1 MTIKRSKTKALTGV
15 SPFIAEE
22 CPQPPI
28 GYGFELPF
36 PPSVNAIWRRV
47 GRKTL
52 LSAAARRYRGQVVQR
67 LLQQFG
73 KLPRV
78 GNGPL
83 AVTIRARRPDA
94 RRRDLDNLPKA
105 ILDAL
110 THAGL
115 WGDDSQIEHLAICWA
130 PLARAGVFVNVAPV
144 ISAKEIPTYVM
155 EPGELV
161 LTSRR
166 IDDIQAILRVM
177 CNA

>member
-1 MTIKRSKTKALTGV
+1 MTTKQSKTKALAGV
-15 SPFIAEE
+15 SPFIAKE
-22 CPQPPI
+22 CPRPPI

-52 LSAAARRYRGQVVQR
+52 LSAPARRYRGQVVQR

-73 KLPRV
+73 KLPKV
-78 GNGPL
+78 GTGPL
-83 AVTIRARRPDA
+83 AVTIRACRPDA

-130 PLARAGVFVNVAPV
+130 PLARAGVFVNVEPV
-144 ISAKEIPTYVM
+144 IGGGDA
-155 EPGELV
+155 
-161 LTSRR
+161 
-166 IDDIQAILRVM
+166 
-177 CNA
+177 

>member
-1 MTIKRSKTKALTGV
+1 MSNKASNINGV
-15 SPFIAEE
+15 CAPSGFIREE
-22 CPQPPI
+22 CPQPPN

-52 LSAAARRYRGQVVQR
+52 LSAPARRYRGQVVQR

-73 KLPRV
+73 KLPKV
-78 GNGPL
+78 GTGPL
-83 AVTIRARRPDA
+83 AVTIRACRPDA

-130 PLARAGVFVNVAPV
+130 PLARAGVFVNVEPV
-144 ISAKEIPTYVM
+144 IGGGDA
-155 EPGELV
+155 
-161 LTSRR
+161 
-166 IDDIQAILRVM
+166 
-177 CNA
+177 